1 MTVLSILPA
10 REDIFMMVRFT
21 SMNTSTVLGNSI
33 HCVHWQ
39 TGLNGSILAEVST
52 SFTLAS
58 ASQNRDICIFLLPFH
73 IFQRMEKNESEIIPL
88 KGS

>member
-21 SMNTSTVLGNSI
+21 SMNCPLNSI

-58 ASQNRDICIFLLPFH
+58 ASQNRDIYIFLLPFH
-73 IFQRMEKNESEIIPL
+73 IFQLMAKNESEIIPL